1 MDQATDV
8 PSFKLANASISSA
21 RMQQRQSAYDY
32 LTRISYFNYL
42 TLPTPAGVRYSDTVE
57 VPFVEVIGEIFKVP
71 PEEVQNDVLALTG
84 SLTIMDYVDDLKQ
97 LLTSLGPTNSSLV
110 KEFASEEEYKI
121 WKGFEISE
129 INQLILG
136 LIDNTISELPQS
148 EFGVSHHL
156 VYIPPDPPAY
166 YYSLLKLCM
175 VRDIPLLQAKFKSHP
190 ELEDPLCRRSVP
202 VLAKDSQDLF
212 NSLYV
217 SWRISRSTREVLLL
231 KSATD
236 LFECGYISVGMLCNV
251 VRFINFY
258 PRKSFVAAE
267 EPWKL
272 KDKRLYI
279 NCLKTIHLYLTRSM
293 MRKLSTLW
301 DREKVDLGHMT
312 AAMEFYL
319 YQDLLFAES
328 GINFQT
334 TVNWFRDSLKK
345 YIQDRFSDEIKEISQ
360 SPSWP
365 DMLLFISVLHKIFI
379 RLCSVAQLCNIPKHF
394 ANVDISKWN
403 AALNIDKIVA
413 DGVVEAASTAAWD
426 VYEKIVCGSDTRRPV
441 LRLDD
446 VTKLKEA
453 LNGLHYWGK
462 ITDGHSDTDFER
474 KLCTYIEKYFDAPDM
489 QFIDG
494 IINEDKFSWSEQQRH
509 SSSAVRIMGLFSQY
523 QQFITDLHLHNT
535 KYKQRLIQ
543 SALKSIAE
551 IIPAYVSRLKVS
563 FCTDLGYST
572 NARRSITVVK
582 TGENEWLQLYK
593 IPEKTCVE
601 MNYVTFL
608 KEWLLELLDMM
619 DDAAV
624 VVDSTR
630 LGELA
635 TYFAITV
642 IEAHYLPVLD
652 YDSSTSN
659 VHVEINSQESR
670 TTVNRTRPVS
680 KSSKPQWTEK
690 CGYATQKDTI
700 LEFLIRQQERDG
712 TTSVLG
718 KCVTHLRL
726 DEEHMSPEFDLAVC
740 PSGFLK
746 LEIRKI
752 QTMDSAISCYKN
764 ALSDLDYQESF
775 MAEAITEKVSPIIT
789 FVLST
794 NNMQTMAED
803 NQQNSFD
810 SMPFLL
816 EYFEDNFDIMQRYLN
831 PTMSTKVIT
840 NIWRACVS
848 ALLYLL
854 SENPTRRRLDVI
866 NQWLQTLRRFFHGD
880 GQRLSIGILESV
892 DGFRELLR
900 RIY

>member
-8 PSFKLANASISSA
+8 PSFKLANARISPA

-42 TLPTPAGVRYSDTVE
+42 TLPAPAGVRYLDTVE
-57 VPFVEVIGEIFKVP
+57 VPFVKVIGEIFKVT
-71 PEEVQNDVLALTG
+71 PEEVQTDVLALTG

-97 LLTSLGPTNSSLV
+97 LLTSLGPTNCSLV

-136 LIDNTISELPQS
+136 LVDNTLPELPQS
-148 EFGVSHHL
+148 QFGVSHHL

-175 VRDIPLLQAKFKSHP
+175 VRDIPLLQTKFQTHP

-217 SWRISRSTREVLLL
+217 SWRIGRSTREVLLL

-236 LFECGYISVGMLCNV
+236 LFESGYMTFGMVCNV

-279 NCLKTIHLYLTRSM
+279 NCLKTIHFYLKRSM
-293 MRKLSTLW
+293 MRKLATLW

-312 AAMEFYL
+312 ATMEFYL

-365 DMLLFISVLHKIFI
+365 DMFLFIAVLNKTFI
-379 RLCSVAQLCNIPKHF
+379 RLRGVAQLCNIPKHF
-394 ANVDISKWN
+394 ANVDISNWN

-413 DGVVEAASTAAWD
+413 DGVVEAASTAVWD
-426 VYEKIVCGSDTRRPV
+426 LYEKIVCGSETRRPV

-446 VTKLKEA
+446 VTKVKEA
-453 LNGLHYWGK
+453 LNELHYWGNG
-462 ITDGHSDTDFER
+462 TDGHSDIEVER
-474 KLCTYIEKYFDAPDM
+474 KLCAYIEKYFDVPDM
-489 QFIDG
+489 LFIDG
-494 IINEDKFSWSEQQRH
+494 IINGDKFSWSGQQH
-509 SSSAVRIMGLFSQY
+509 YSSSAVRIMGLFSQY

-535 KYKQRLIQ
+535 TYKQRLIQ
-543 SALKSIAE
+543 SALKNIGVT
-551 IIPAYVSRLKVS
+551 IPAYVSRLKVS

-572 NARRSITVVK
+572 DARRSITVVK
-582 TGENEWLQLYK
+582 TGENEWLPLYK
-593 IPEKTCVE
+593 ISEKTCVE
-601 MNYVTFL
+601 MNYITFL
-608 KEWLLELLDMM
+608 KEKLLKLRDMI
-619 DDAAV
+619 DDTAV
-624 VVDSTR
+624 MVDSTR
-630 LGELA
+630 LGEHA
-635 TYFAITV
+635 THFAITV
-642 IEAHYLPVLD
+642 IEAHDLPVLV
-652 YDSSTSN
+652 YDSGTSN
-659 VHVEINSQESR
+659 VHVEINNQESR
-670 TTVNRTRPVS
+670 TTVTRTRPVS
-680 KSSKPQWTEK
+680 KSSNAQWTEK

-700 LEFLIRQQERDG
+700 LEFLIKQQETDG

-726 DEEHMSPEFDLAVC
+726 DEEHMSPEFVLAVC

-746 LEIRKI
+746 LKIRKI
-752 QTMDSAISCYKN
+752 QAVDSAISSYKN

-775 MAEAITEKVSPIIT
+775 MAEAITEKLSPIIA

-794 NNMQTMAED
+794 ANMQTMAEE
-803 NQQNSFD
+803 NQDSFD
-810 SMPFLL
+810 STSFLL

-831 PTMSTKVIT
+831 RSMRTKVIT
-840 NIWRACVS
+840 NVWRGCVS

-854 SENPTRRRLDVI
+854 SEKPSRRRLDVI

-880 GQRLSIGILESV
+880 GHRLSIGVLESV

-900 RIY
+900 QVY